1 MLFCVYEKQKSNKDL
16 LKNTIKK
23 NFNKLSQKYDKR
35 TKIYK
40 DFQKNFKEIVNVSVR
55 VNLTLFTKKFYEK
68 IVNKIVYGELDI
80 EIMRDIMDKDLDIN
94 KNELNRIFERKSIVP
109 FTK

>member
-1 MLFCVYEKQKSNKDL
+1 M
-16 LKNTIKK
+16 
-23 NFNKLSQKYDKR
+23 
-35 TKIYK
+35 
-40 DFQKNFKEIVNVSVR
+40 R

-94 KNELNRIFERKSIVP
+94 KNELI
-109 FTK
+109 